1 MILTG
6 SAPAPGPAFY
16 IGSMST
22 TGRRRVILVVCCLS
36 MFLVGLDISAVN
48 VALPSIGADL
58 DATPSQLQWVVDSY
72 TLVVASLLIL
82 GGTTGDRLGR
92 RRIFGVGLAIFGTGS
107 VLCAVS
113 PTPEVLIAARAVQ
126 AVGGSMLNPVALS
139 IVTNVFTEPKA
150 RARAIGLWGSAFGA
164 SLAFGPVVGGALVSG
179 LGWQAIF
186 VLNVPVC
193 VLALVLSRRY
203 VPESRAPQPRRADV
217 VGQLLILVLLGTV
230 TFGII
235 EGHVLGWRSGVIVG
249 CFAVA
254 ACSSAILICYELR
267 RDEPLLDPRFFG
279 SVPFTVAVVCAV
291 IAFAATGGFL
301 FLNTLYLQEVRGLS
315 PFGAGLMLI
324 PMALA
329 AACCASVSGRLVAAR
344 GSRPPLF
351 AGGIGMAAGGVL
363 LLGVGPDTPF
373 TYLGAAYLV
382 FGISFGLVNAP
393 ITNAAVSGMPRTQ
406 AGLAS
411 AMASTGR
418 QVGTALGVAVSGA
431 IAFSGRAETVADGLS
446 ATARPFWMVV
456 TLCGVAI
463 AVLAYLATG
472 AWAERTAVRTR
483 DRVESRSGSWTA

>member
-1 MILTG
+1 
-6 SAPAPGPAFY
+6 
-16 IGSMST
+16 MST

-235 EGHVLGWRSGVIVG
+235 EG
-249 CFAVA
+249 
-254 ACSSAILICYELR
+254 
-267 RDEPLLDPRFFG
+267 
-279 SVPFTVAVVCAV
+279 
-291 IAFAATGGFL
+291 
-301 FLNTLYLQEVRGLS
+301 
-315 PFGAGLMLI
+315 
-324 PMALA
+324 
-329 AACCASVSGRLVAAR
+329 
-344 GSRPPLF
+344 
-351 AGGIGMAAGGVL
+351 
-363 LLGVGPDTPF
+363 
-373 TYLGAAYLV
+373 
-382 FGISFGLVNAP
+382 
-393 ITNAAVSGMPRTQ
+393 
-406 AGLAS
+406 
-411 AMASTGR
+411 
-418 QVGTALGVAVSGA
+418 
-431 IAFSGRAETVADGLS
+431 
-446 ATARPFWMVV
+446 
-456 TLCGVAI
+456 
-463 AVLAYLATG
+463 
-472 AWAERTAVRTR
+472 
-483 DRVESRSGSWTA
+483 